1 MSQAVSTPPLDSLAS
16 TLTQDLNR
24 TMDAERDTAIA
35 ELEAFIASV
44 PPRAE
49 FSDGRKWF
57 YRGIVA
63 SAVLFLIVGWAVFS
77 GQTAEYTSLILIM
90 AGLGLIGL
98 LMVWQHRNAGKNVH
112 MVMTHHE
119 LTVWNLSG
127 PVKLVDVVDLDF
139 NEYQQTEIIFTMQ
152 ADAKLPTA
160 KVRRGFYPAQ
170 GWVKPKG
177 KAPRVLVYSS
187 GNTVNGVKAST
198 EDVAAIVSTYVD
210 VAHAHARLAAIRS
223 GAPL

>member
-1 MSQAVSTPPLDSLAS
+1 MSQVDNTLTLDRLAS
-16 TLTQDLNR
+16 TLTQDLHQSA
-24 TMDAERDTAIA
+24 DSERAAAIA

-44 PPRAE
+44 PARAE

-57 YRGIVA
+57 YRGIAA
-63 SAVLFLIVGWAVFS
+63 SAVLFFIAGWAGYS
-77 GQTAEYTSLILIM
+77 GQAAENSGMIWLM
-90 AGLGLIGL
+90 AGLGVIGL

-127 PVKLVDVVDLDF
+127 PVKLIDVVGLELS
-139 NEYQQTEIIFTMQ
+139 EYQQTEIAFTMRPG
-152 ADAKLPTA
+152 AHLPSS

-170 GWVKPKG
+170 GVVKAKG
-177 KAPRVLVYSS
+177 KAPRVLVYTS
-187 GNTVNGVKAST
+187 GHTINGQKASVEAT
-198 EDVAAIVSTYVD
+198 GEIISTYLS
-210 VAHAHARLAAIRS
+210 VAEAHERLAAIRA